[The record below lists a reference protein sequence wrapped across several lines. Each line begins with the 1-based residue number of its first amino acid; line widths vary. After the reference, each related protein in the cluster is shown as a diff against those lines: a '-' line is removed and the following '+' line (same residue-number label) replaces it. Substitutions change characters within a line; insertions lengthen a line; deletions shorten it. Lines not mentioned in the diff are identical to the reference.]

1 MNFTSFKNRT
11 INPNAK
17 IKVYRNLHN
26 GKMSIQ
32 QGGLVVGHCDEILL
46 NRAEFVVNESGRQR
60 VIKEK
65 RKNVHAFVVGYLF
78 GGCIGLAAAS
88 DDPLYS
94 AFKITSPITG
104 GVPVSYNPYK
114 MGAFYVRETGETVT
128 KAAMAAV
135 GVAKGIR
142 IF

>member
-11 INPNAK
+11 INPNVK

-26 GKMSIQ
+26 GKMSVQ
-32 QGGLVVGHCDEILL
+32 QGGLVVGHCDEIMI
-46 NRAEFVVNESGRQR
+46 NRAEFIVNESGRQR

-78 GGCIGLAAAS
+78 GGCLGHES
-88 DDPLYS
+88 S
-94 AFKITSPITG
+94 G
-104 GVPVSYNPYK
+104 GVPVAYNPYK
-114 MGAFYVRETGETVT
+114 MGAFYVRETGEAVT

-135 GVAKGIR
+135 GVSKGIR

>member
-1 MNFTSFKNRT
+1 MNFTSFKGRA

-26 GKMSIQ
+26 GKMSVQ
-32 QGGLVVGHCDEILL
+32 QGGLVVGHCDEILI
-46 NRAEFVVNESGRQR
+46 NRAEFIVNESGRQR

-65 RKNVHAFVVGYLF
+65 RKNVHAFVTGYLF
-78 GGCIGLAAAS
+78 HLPSPAVVG
-88 DDPLYS
+88 
-94 AFKITSPITG
+94 TS
-104 GVPVSYNPYK
+104 VSYNPYK
-114 MGAFYVRETGETVT
+114 MGAFYVRETGEAVT
-128 KAAMAAV
+128 KAALAAV

>member
-11 INPNAK
+11 INPNVK

-26 GKMSIQ
+26 GKMSVQ

-78 GGCIGLAAAS
+78 GGCLGHEAS
-88 DDPLYS
+88 
-94 AFKITSPITG
+94 G

-114 MGAFYVRETGETVT
+114 MGAFYVRETGEAVT